1 MDRNIKSKEEIQK
14 MMALNE
20 EINNLNVKIKQLVE
34 DLGSTQNVLGSVQ
47 ELAGQLTNKVSQ
59 FNDSSKSY
67 TTPNTNLNDEMG
79 TPSYKAAGMERERI
93 VPTPENISDYRPQ
106 TVQPVAQPVSDGG
119 VKDSKST
126 HQADTKVTQRQEL
139 RKATKQSRKNRQVKK
154 SGWGFPNSCLWTM
167 RS

>member
-79 TPSYKAAGMERERI
+79 TPSYKSAGMERERI
-93 VPTPENISDYRPQ
+93 VPTPENINDYRPQ

-119 VKDSKST
+119 VKDSEST
-126 HQADTKVTQRQEL
+126 HQAGTKVTQRQEL

-154 SGWGFPNSCLWTM
+154 SGWGFGGNK
-167 RS
+167 